1 VGRGTT
7 LCSIS
12 SGTGL
17 NSRFTVVVPT
27 ELGGGEALECV
38 DLEDIEPLWLEHMDG
53 EGEIRGR
60 GDPAH
65 VRGNR
70 PTGDAAQE
78 HHDTKPLAN

>member
-1 VGRGTT
+1 MGRGTT

-53 EGEIRGR
+53 EGEIRLMLEAIGPQVMLLR
-60 GDPAH
+60 STMIRSHWQIESD
-65 VRGNR
+65 
-70 PTGDAAQE
+70 
-78 HHDTKPLAN
+78 